1 MANNKKHILS
11 AAKKMRKALKKQRQ
25 NRIHE
30 VGIVEYYTQ
39 KYQKAYS
46 KLLDLLIN

>member
-25 NRIHE
+25 NRIRE
-30 VGIVEYYTQ
+30 VGVVEYYTQ

-46 KLLDLLIN
+46 ELLGILLD

>member
-1 MANNKKHILS
+1 MANNKKHMLS

-25 NRIHE
+25 NRNRDASVI
-30 VGIVEYYTQ
+30 EYYTQ

-46 KLLDLLIN
+46 ELLDLLLN